1 MKQVSACMTL
11 HIFLSFSLL
20 DDFWDG
26 GKKYEGISNIVLNP
40 LKSFHS
46 YRIIKEQ
53 LYFSSS

>member
-26 GKKYEGISNIVLNP
+26 GKSM
-40 LKSFHS
+40 
-46 YRIIKEQ
+46 KEFQ
-53 LYFSSS
+53 TLF